1 MKAKTI
7 FQPKNME
14 GKYLMLTPTANFDD
28 TYYTTIIKI
37 IKVGKIKVTYQD
49 IVTSIFPGDSGKI
62 EKMALEDLSNWQ
74 YEVSQKVMQNMIAL
88 QKEEMEEHET
98 MLNGYKK
105 SIDLLKQGI
114 KDI

>member
-7 FQPKNME
+7 FKSKNIE
-14 GKYLMLTPTANFDD
+14 GKYLMLTPTANNDE

-37 IKVGKIKVTYQD
+37 IKVGKIEVTYQD
-49 IVTSIFPGDSGKI
+49 IVTSIFPGNSGQI
-62 EKMALEDLSNWQ
+62 RKMALEDLSSWE
-74 YEVSQKVMQNMIAL
+74 YEVSPKVMQNMIDL
-88 QKEEMEEHET
+88 QKEEMEEHEI

-105 SIDLLKQGI
+105 SIELLSQGI